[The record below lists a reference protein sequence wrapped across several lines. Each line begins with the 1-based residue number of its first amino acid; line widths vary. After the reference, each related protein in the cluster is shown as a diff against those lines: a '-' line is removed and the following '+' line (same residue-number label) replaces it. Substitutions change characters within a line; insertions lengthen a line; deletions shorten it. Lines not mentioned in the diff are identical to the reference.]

1 MANVLRFS
9 LGLVF
14 ILFFSTITIGQFSTE
29 WSYIHGAKDE
39 TLLSFTIPDFS
50 KAEKVNLPHRLT
62 FPNSVFW
69 YYKKIKTKANA
80 TIKLNADDGAQVWV
94 NHRRIKPDKDGNF
107 PFQTTN
113 DSAEIIIRVLNYA
126 VAGGLRSAAILDD
139 AESNII
145 KNTTQTET
153 QNVSAPLMSKV
164 KNIHPEKEEISFSF
178 WGDSQ
183 GGWNTFSLFAQKMAG
198 FNDDFSLGLGD
209 LVADGSRDSEWA
221 SFRKAIEPLQK
232 KMPLFF
238 IPGNH
243 DYDGYYD
250 DLIPLNYLKHITGK
264 NSGKTYYDFYVGKA
278 AFIALDPNGN
288 FPLSI
293 DITQQRWMLKTMQS
307 RKWKEADWRFVVIH
321 QVPYGQGWE
330 GYEGDHFIRTL
341 IDTLANPQKI
351 DFVLSGHIHD
361 YERLTKKYGD
371 HSTTFVISGG
381 AGGGIEPKESN
392 PTPVMDR
399 LIKQHHFGRM
409 TLRKNKAIMY
419 IYDINGDIIDQLTN
433 LKSNK

>member
-1 MANVLRFS
+1 MI
-9 LGLVF
+9 F
-14 ILFFSTITIGQFSTE
+14 ILSISNFSFCKERST
-29 WSYIHGAKDE
+29 WSYVHGANDE
-39 TLLSFTIPDFS
+39 TLFSFTIPNFFD
-50 KAEKVNLPHRLT
+50 AEKVNLPHRLT
-62 FPNSVFW
+62 LPNSVFW
-69 YYKKIKTKANA
+69 YYKKLKTKSNA

-94 NHRRIKPDKDGNF
+94 NHQRIKPDRDGNF
-107 PFQTTN
+107 PFQTAS
-113 DSAEIIIRVLNYA
+113 DSAEIIIRVLNNA
-126 VAGGLRSAAILDD
+126 VAGGLLSVEILDGKD
-139 AESNII
+139 VNIQENSSQTKIQSNI
-145 KNTTQTET
+145 T
-153 QNVSAPLMSKV
+153 PLMSKK
-164 KNIHPEKEEISFSF
+164 KNIQPDKKEISFSF

-183 GGWNTFSLFAQKMAG
+183 GGWNTFNRFAQKMAG
-198 FNDDFSLGLGD
+198 FDDDFSLGLGD
-209 LVADGSRDSEWA
+209 LVADGSRDSEWT

-250 DLIPLNYLKHITGK
+250 DLIPQNYLQHITAEK
-264 NSGKTYYDFYVGKA
+264 SGKTYYDFYVGKA
-278 AFIALDPNGN
+278 AFIALDPNRN

-293 DITQQRWMLKTMQS
+293 DAEQQKWMLQTIQS

-341 IDTLANPQKI
+341 IDTLAGPQKI

-371 HSTTFVISGG
+371 HYTTFVISGG

-419 IYDINGDIIDQLTN
+419 IYDINGDIIDQLTI
-433 LKSNK
+433 LTSNK